1 MSAKTTQLK
10 KKLPRPPNVPVDP
23 NKAAAVKN
31 DQSNYSDSD
40 YFELSQ
46 KFSTVTDPKL
56 FRFTGLGSRLS
67 NHQSAQN

>member
-10 KKLPRPPNVPVDP
+10 KKPPRPTNITAD
-23 NKAAAVKN
+23 KAVKN

-46 KFSTVTDPKL
+46 KFSTVTDPKT
-56 FRFTGLGSRLS
+56 FRCTGLGSRLS
-67 NHQSAQN
+67 NHQSPQNPVQ